1 MKFGVFDQ
9 NDFTGKSTVEQYR
22 KRLDLIELYDRLGF
36 HIYQMSEHH
45 GTPLSTAPSPSV
57 FLAAATQRTKRIR
70 LAPLVYLMP
79 LYNPVR
85 LTEEIIML
93 DLLSGGRFEFGMGR
107 GASPHELK
115 FLGVDQDEAGDRYT
129 EAVDIV
135 LQGLRSGSIT
145 FKGKYNDIDN
155 VPISIRPHTD
165 VSRKLWYA
173 AASPASAVWP
183 ARNGL
188 NLMTGGPIAKIATV
202 IDSYFSERPAA
213 QADDE
218 KLAGINRYIVV
229 AETDAEAEAV
239 FLRTWKAF
247 YASFI
252 HLWKTL
258 GGQPKNAIVPENG
271 ADLLTSGIAI
281 AGASK
286 TVTQAIEH
294 QRSIGKMTFL
304 SANLAFGDMSD
315 EVCRHSIES
324 FAAQVMPVFSKEARV
339 FQPS

>member
-1 MKFGVFDQ
+1 MKFGIFDQ
-9 NDFTGKSTVEQYR
+9 NDFTGLSTVEQYR
-22 KRLDLIELYDRLGF
+22 RRLDLIELYDRLGF

-57 FLAAATQRTKRIR
+57 FLSAATQRTKRIR

-85 LTEEIIML
+85 LTEEIVML

-115 FLGVDQDEAGDRYT
+115 FLGVDPEEAGDRYT
-129 EAVDIV
+129 EAVDVV
-135 LQGLRSGSIT
+135 LQGLRTGSIT

-173 AASPASAVWP
+173 AASPQSAVWP

-188 NLMTGGPIAKIATV
+188 NLMTGGPIAKVAGV
-202 IDSYFSERPAA
+202 IESFFAERAA
-213 QADDE
+213 ANMDDD
-218 KLAGINRYIVV
+218 KLAGVNRYIVV
-229 AETDAEAEAV
+229 ADTDAEAEAIY
-239 FLRTWKAF
+239 LKTWKAF

-258 GGQPKNAIVPENG
+258 GGAPKNAIVPENG
-271 ADLLTSGIAI
+271 ADLLASGIAI
-281 AGASK
+281 AGTAK
-286 TVTQAIEH
+286 TVTQNIAH
-294 QRSIGKMTFL
+294 QHSIGRMTFL

-315 EVCRHSIES
+315 DVCRHSITS
-324 FAAQVMPVFSKEARV
+324 FAEQVMPVFGKETRV
-339 FQPS
+339 LQAS

>member
-1 MKFGVFDQ
+1 M
-9 NDFTGKSTVEQYR
+9 
-22 KRLDLIELYDRLGF
+22 
-36 HIYQMSEHH
+36 
-45 GTPLSTAPSPSV
+45 
-57 FLAAATQRTKRIR
+57 
-70 LAPLVYLMP
+70 
-79 LYNPVR
+79 
-85 LTEEIIML
+85 
-93 DLLSGGRFEFGMGR
+93 
-107 GASPHELK
+107 
-115 FLGVDQDEAGDRYT
+115 
-129 EAVDIV
+129 
-135 LQGLRSGSIT
+135 RS
-145 FKGKYNDIDN
+145 
-155 VPISIRPHTD
+155 
-165 VSRKLWYA
+165 
-173 AASPASAVWP
+173 SPAS
-183 ARNGL
+183 
-188 NLMTGGPIAKIATV
+188 I
-202 IDSYFSERPAA
+202 
-213 QADDE
+213 
-218 KLAGINRYIVV
+218 GILSLPKRMPKPKPSSC
-229 AETDAEAEAV
+229 AP
-239 FLRTWKAF
+239 WKAF